1 MMEGIPIDIGRLIEG
16 DESVFQALFV
26 EYYPP
31 LVSFAMKYLDR
42 EEAAE
47 DIIQDV
53 FVKVWETRERLK
65 DVDNLSAYLYQM
77 VRFRCFNHLRAEK
90 IRHDATRSFTEEM
103 DITEMNEYIKEETF
117 RIVMHV
123 IDQLPPG
130 SRNVFSR
137 AIQGY
142 SAKEIADEL
151 GITVETVKKQ
161 KQNARR
167 ILKERLG
174 NLFTLFFATI

>member
-1 MMEGIPIDIGRLIEG
+1 MIEEPPVDIGRLIGG

-26 EYYPP
+26 DYYPS
-31 LVSFAMKYLDR
+31 LISFAVKYVNH
-42 EEAAE
+42 EEVAE
-47 DIIQDV
+47 DIVQDV
-53 FVKVWETRERLK
+53 FVKVWETREKLR

-77 VRFRCFNHLRAEK
+77 VRFKCFNHLRAEK
-90 IRHDATRSFTEEM
+90 IRQDATRSFTEEM
-103 DITEMNEYIKEETF
+103 DVVEMNEYIREETF

-123 IDQLPPG
+123 VDELPTG

-151 GITVETVKKQ
+151 GITIETVKKQ

-167 ILKERLG
+167 VLKEKLG
-174 NLFTLFFATI
+174 NLFTLFFAAV